1 MLIKRNILLFF
12 RDRASVFFS
21 LLGALLILM
30 LYVLFLGDMLEAGL
44 RAGLGFDSPYIRPA
58 MASIIL
64 AGMVAVTS
72 VTSSLGAME
81 IRVADQ
87 EGAGRDFLT
96 SPISRGKLTRSYM
109 LGSAVIGLIMTL
121 LILALSVAY
130 ITAMGGAFPGITDWA
145 LLVVT
150 VILCVLCANA
160 MMFFVTAFV
169 KSAAAFASLSAVIG
183 ALIGFIMGIY
193 IPIGTLPDAVQW
205 IVRLFPMS
213 HAASMFRQILSDA
226 PLQTLFTGAPPEVL
240 GEFQELYGIVFHYG
254 DFVSGFWFSTAF
266 LAVTTVMFYALSV
279 VVVRRQRG

>member
-1 MLIKRNILLFF
+1 MLIKRNVLLFF
-12 RDRASVFFS
+12 RDKASVFFS

-72 VTSSLGAME
+72 VTSCTGAME
-81 IRVADQ
+81 TRVNDR

-121 LILALSVAY
+121 LILGLSLIY
-130 ITAMGGAFPGITDWA
+130 IAAIGGGVPGLIDWA
-145 LLVVT
+145 LLAVT
-150 VILCVLCANA
+150 VVLCVLCANA
-160 MMFFVTAFV
+160 MMFFLTAFV
-169 KSAAAFASLSAVIG
+169 KTAAAFASLSAVIG

-205 IVRLFPMS
+205 VVRLFPMS

-226 PLQTLFTGAPPEVL
+226 PLQTLFAGAPPEVL

-254 DFVSGFWFSTAF
+254 DFVSSFWFSAAF
-266 LAVTTVMFYALSV
+266 LVVTTVVFYTLSV
-279 VVVRRQRG
+279 VVMRRQRG